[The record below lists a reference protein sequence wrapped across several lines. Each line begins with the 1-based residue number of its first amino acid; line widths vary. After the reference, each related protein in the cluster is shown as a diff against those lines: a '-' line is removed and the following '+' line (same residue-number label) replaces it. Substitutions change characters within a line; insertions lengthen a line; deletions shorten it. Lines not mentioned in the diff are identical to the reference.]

1 MIWGWGCEWE
11 GSDPKLVHG
20 SLWSGSDVSVLNA
33 KIVARVV
40 QLC

>member
-11 GSDPKLVHG
+11 GSDPKPVQG
-20 SLWSGSDVSVLNA
+20 SSWSGVSVLNA